1 MTENIYFAEKVS
13 DIVALHQWDLTKA
26 KFLGFVLLDVDGKLR
41 PVCLLVNPGSYRY
54 HCMDGSEVKKDGV
67 PKYQPLILPKHDRRV
82 FSEGD
87 IYVVIRIAE
96 KQSSWRLVF
105 WEVHTVGGV
114 PDCFKEKYAAL
125 KAAGKI

>member
-1 MTENIYFAEKVS
+1 MTENICFAEKVS